1 MSGADAE
8 QGRRGDVCGTAGT
21 PPPTGGLDMG
31 YKARDGPGKGTAAR
45 AGHAPPLRKK
55 AAFFTN
61 RKPCGKQ
68 MPRPLGRA
76 GIKSEKAGF
85 RLKNRL
91 IVIFEVKSG
100 FFPPL
105 WGSRGTG
112 PLGRGPR
119 LAGSRLPS
127 GLRRTAFAVAGSAC
141 IWRSPVS
148 LRSTVAP
155 RAKPRIT
162 SNQRDFSRF
171 LFWSQK
177 STKLTASCRILSA
190 PRRLRPCGCRCA
202 AAPSRGPGRPGRGCR
217 RD

>member
-1 MSGADAE
+1 MRDGGDAAPY
-8 QGRRGDVCGTAGT
+8 GRVGYGLQNPGWAGQRQRG
-21 PPPTGGLDMG
+21 TGG
-31 YKARDGPGKGTAAR
+31 ACP
-45 AGHAPPLRKK
+45 APTERGGV
-55 AAFFTN
+55 FFIN

-105 WGSRGTG
+105 WGGSRGTG
-112 PLGRGPR
+112 PPGRGPR

-127 GLRRTAFAVAGSAC
+127 GLRRTALAVAGGAC

-162 SNQRDFSRF
+162 SNQRDFSRSF
-171 LFWSQK
+171 FWSQK
-177 STKLTASCRILSA
+177 RNNLTAGSRPRLAREFESNLSKTRSVFA
-190 PRRLRPCGCRCA
+190 VPHNVRAANLGSSPCCKAKRYLLYL
-202 AAPSRGPGRPGRGCR
+202 
-217 RD
+217 